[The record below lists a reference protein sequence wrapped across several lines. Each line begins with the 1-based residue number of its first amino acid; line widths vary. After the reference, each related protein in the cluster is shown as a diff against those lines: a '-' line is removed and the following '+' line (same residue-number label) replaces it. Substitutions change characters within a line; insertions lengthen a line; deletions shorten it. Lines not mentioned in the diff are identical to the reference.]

1 MQKLTTT
8 PDHNEAGR
16 WPTRADGEKDQGQA
30 SDGNRQRARTLQA
43 EDRGSGRPGRTCPL
57 CARQEGSP
65 RYMGDSRGQREM
77 AVDLQSNG
85 QQELTSQFPS

>member
-1 MQKLTTT
+1 MTTT
-8 PDHNEAGR
+8 PDHNAAGQRPTEADKEEVE
-16 WPTRADGEKDQGQA
+16 PQA

-57 CARQEGSP
+57 RARQEGSP